1 MTCDTF
7 TTHLPAWL
15 DGELAPEAAA
25 EAERHLAACRECAEA
40 RAVIAEM
47 CGMADAWTIDAP
59 DITRSVMS
67 AIALDDQRLLLEEM
81 RNLRTEMQAL
91 RAEVAALRRQ
101 LSARSDTSWTP
112 PTRPDYSRIVYSRME
127 NDPWNLVRS

>member
-1 MTCDTF
+1 MTCDSFF
-7 TTHLPAWL
+7 TQLTALL
-15 DGELAPEAAA
+15 DGELSPEAAA

-47 CGMADAWTIDAP
+47 RGMTNAWTLDAP
-59 DITRSVMS
+59 DITERVMS
-67 AIALDDQRLLLEEM
+67 AVALDDPRLLLEGM
-81 RNLRTEMQAL
+81 QHLRTEMQAL

-112 PTRPDYSRIVYSRME
+112 PTRPDYSRME
-127 NDPWNLVRS
+127 NDPWNLIRS